1 MHSSKDRK
9 MAEVEIGG
17 ATIKGGKLMLI
28 IPLLGTLGGG
38 AWAGFEIYKD
48 YMDMKEI
55 VQEIDIDAIKAE
67 NELVLTKLE
76 DAIVY
81 TRDIKNNL
89 RDDLFKLES
98 RLIEEN
104 QMTEE
109 ERYVWPNN
117 KLIALSSASYKFEYL
132 YKLYNQFE
140 FLIAAEQQKDK
151 ASRCI
156 MQYSYDCA
164 PKQLYDENLINQA
177 KATMSQSQFEREFG
191 AIFTD
196 DSSGY
201 FKTSKRKTRIHK
213 TFNN

>member
-1 MHSSKDRK
+1 LHSSKDRK

-89 RDDLFKLES
+89 RDDLFKLEGYIDKLEKKIETS
-98 RLIEEN
+98 SERIKATQSSIDLVLEDVLNQMNELQKDVTSAIREVETLNRETEKDVRDTMREVENRIEED
-104 QMTEE
+104 MTKLEDKLN
-109 ERYVWPNN
+109 ER
-117 KLIALSSASYKFEYL
+117 LQEALDNPLA
-132 YKLYNQFE
+132 
-140 FLIAAEQQKDK
+140 D
-151 ASRCI
+151 
-156 MQYSYDCA
+156 
-164 PKQLYDENLINQA
+164 
-177 KATMSQSQFEREFG
+177 
-191 AIFTD
+191 
-196 DSSGY
+196 
-201 FKTSKRKTRIHK
+201 
-213 TFNN
+213 